1 MGDNVID
8 VYITDTLSKN
18 KVKLETITPGEV
30 KMYVCGPTVYNYIHI
45 GNARPMV
52 VFDAFRRFLEFV
64 GYRVTMVQNFTDID
78 DKIINEAKEW
88 NVDWKTV
95 ADTFIAEYFHDAQ
108 LLGVRAANYHPR
120 TTDFVDDIVKA
131 IEVMIG
137 KDYAYAVENGDV
149 YFSVR
154 KLSDYG
160 KLSGKNL
167 DDLRAGARVDVNE
180 KKKDPLD
187 FVLWKSAKPG
197 EPTWNSPWCSGRP
210 GWHIECSV
218 MSQKLLGD
226 MFDIHGGGEDLI
238 FPHHEDEIAQSEAL
252 TGKPPAKYWMHNG
265 MIIVR
270 GDKMS
275 KSLGNTFMVREAVKR
290 YTKDGVKL
298 FLLSKHYRSP
308 MEFSDEILQDNMK
321 AVQRVHAALKRFTE
335 KYPYPLVPKYDEEM
349 KELIDKFTNALADD
363 FNTPI
368 ALSVLFDIV
377 KELNKSMDE
386 GNDDRAL
393 KMYHLIK
400 RVYGPV
406 LGIFDSDYEKQK
418 STGTEQLDILIN
430 NIIKLRNDFR
440 KQKQYEL
447 ADALRN
453 ALSESGIK
461 LLDTPEGT
469 KYEFMEGER

>member
-1 MGDNVID
+1 MVDI
-8 VYITDTLSKN
+8 YITDTLSKS
-18 KVKLETITPGEV
+18 KVKFEPINPEQV
-30 KMYVCGPTVYNYIHI
+30 KMYVCGPTVYNYIHL

-52 VFDAFRRFLEFV
+52 IFDAFRRFLEFV
-64 GYRVTMVQNFTDID
+64 GYRVTLVQNFTDID

-88 NVDWKTV
+88 NVDWRTV
-95 ADTFIAEYFHDAQ
+95 ADTFISEYFHDAQ

-120 TTDFVDDIVKA
+120 TTDFVDDIVEA
-131 IEVMIG
+131 IEMMIR
-137 KDYAYAVENGDV
+137 KEFAYVVENGDV

-154 KLSDYG
+154 KLPSYG

-167 DDLRAGARVDVNE
+167 NDLIAGARVDVNE

-187 FVLWKSAKPG
+187 FVLWKSAKPA
-197 EPTWNSPWCSGRP
+197 EPTWQSSWCDGRP

-275 KSLGNTFMVREAVKR
+275 KSLGNIFMVREAVRK
-290 YTKDGVKL
+290 YGKDAVKL

-308 MEFSDEILQDNMK
+308 IEFSEEVLQDNMK
-321 AVQRVHAALKRFTE
+321 AAYRVHASLKRFTE

-349 KELIDKFTNALADD
+349 KDYINRFVNALADD

-368 ALSVLFDIV
+368 ALSVLFDTV
-377 KELNKSMDE
+377 KELNRSMDE
-386 GNDDRAL
+386 GKDKRAL
-393 KMYHLIK
+393 KMYHLVK

-406 LGIFDSDYEKQK
+406 LGVFDSEFEKHT
-418 STGTEQLDILIN
+418 SFDSEQLGNLIN
-430 NIIKLRNDFR
+430 NLIDLRGEFR
-440 KQKQYEL
+440 KQRQFEF
-447 ADALRN
+447 ADKIRN
-453 ALSESGIK
+453 VLIKSGIR

-469 KYEFMEGER
+469 KYEIVEGER

>member
-1 MGDNVID
+1 MTK
-8 VYITDTLSKN
+8 VYITDTLSKS
-18 KVKLETITPGEV
+18 KVPLETLEPGVV

-52 VFDAFRRFLEFV
+52 VFDALRRFLEFV
-64 GYRVTMVQNFTDID
+64 GYRVIMVQNFTDID

-120 TTDFVDDIVKA
+120 TTDFVKDIVEA
-131 IEVMIG
+131 IETMIK
-137 KDYAYAVENGDV
+137 KDFAYPAENGDV

-154 KLSDYG
+154 KLRDYG

-167 DDLRAGARVDVNE
+167 DDSRAGARVDVNE
-180 KKKDPLD
+180 LKKDPLD

-197 EPTWNSPWCSGRP
+197 EPTWDSPWCNGRP

-275 KSLGNTFMVREAVKR
+275 KSLGNTFMVREAVRR

-308 MEFSDEILQDNMK
+308 MEFSDEILQDNMR
-321 AVQRVHAALKRFTE
+321 AAQRVHNALNRFTE
-335 KYPYPLVPKYDEEM
+335 KYPYPLVPKIDEEM
-349 KELIDKFTNALADD
+349 ENFIDRFVEALSDD
-363 FNTPI
+363 FNTPV
-368 ALSVLFDIV
+368 ALSILFDTV

-386 GNDDRAL
+386 GNDERAL
-393 KMYHLIK
+393 KMYHLVK
-400 RVYGPV
+400 RIYGPV
-406 LGIFDSDYEKQK
+406 LGVFDSEIQKQQQVN
-418 STGTEQLDILIN
+418 SEQLDQLIQG
-430 NIIKLRNDFR
+430 IINLRNEYRKNKQFEIADKLR
-440 KQKQYEL
+440 
-447 ADALRN
+447 DALLN
-453 ALSESGIK
+453 AKIK

-469 KYEFMEGER
+469 KYEIND

>member
-1 MGDNVID
+1 MGK

-18 KVKLETITPGEV
+18 KVPLETLEPGV
-30 KMYVCGPTVYNYIHI
+30 IKMYVCGPTVYNYIHI

-64 GYRVTMVQNFTDID
+64 GYRVIMVQNFTDID
-78 DKIINEAKEW
+78 DKIIYEAKEW

-95 ADTFIAEYFHDAQ
+95 ADTFITEYFHDAQ

-120 TTDFVDDIVKA
+120 TTDFVKDIVEA
-131 IEVMIG
+131 IEIMIK
-137 KDYAYAVENGDV
+137 KDFAYPAENGDV

-154 KLSDYG
+154 KLRDYG

-167 DDLRAGARVDVNE
+167 DDLKAGARVDVNE
-180 KKKDPLD
+180 LKKDPLD

-197 EPTWNSPWCSGRP
+197 EPTWNSPWCNGRP

-275 KSLGNTFMVREAVKR
+275 KSLGNTFMVREAVRR

-321 AVQRVHAALKRFTE
+321 AAQRVHNALNRFTE
-335 KYPYPLVPKYDEEM
+335 KYPYPLVPKIDEEM
-349 KELIDKFTNALADD
+349 KNFIDRFVEALSDD
-363 FNTPI
+363 FNTPV
-368 ALSVLFDIV
+368 ALSILFDTV

-386 GNDDRAL
+386 SNDKRAL
-393 KMYHLIK
+393 KMYHLVK
-400 RVYGPV
+400 RIYGPV
-406 LGIFDSDYEKQK
+406 LGVFDSEIQKQQQVN
-418 STGTEQLDILIN
+418 SEQLDQLIKGIIN
-430 NIIKLRNDFR
+430 LRNEYRKNKQFEMADKLRDTLLNAKIKL
-440 KQKQYEL
+440 
-447 ADALRN
+447 
-453 ALSESGIK
+453 I
-461 LLDTPEGT
+461 DTPEGT
-469 KYEFMEGER
+469 KYEIND

>member
-1 MGDNVID
+1 MD
-8 VYITDTLSKN
+8 VYITDTLNKN
-18 KVKLETITPGEV
+18 KVKFEPINPGEV

-52 VFDAFRRFLEFV
+52 IFDAFRRFLEFI
-64 GYRVTMVQNFTDID
+64 GYRVTLVQNFTDID

-88 NVDWKTV
+88 NVDWRTV
-95 ADTFIAEYFHDAQ
+95 ADTFISEYFHDAQ

-131 IEVMIG
+131 IEMMIR
-137 KDYAYAVENGDV
+137 KEFAYVVENGDV

-154 KLSDYG
+154 KLPSYG

-167 DDLRAGARVDVNE
+167 NDLVAGARVDVNE
-180 KKKDPLD
+180 KKRDPLD
-187 FVLWKSAKPG
+187 FVLWKSAKPA
-197 EPTWNSPWCSGRP
+197 EPTWKSPWCDGRP

-275 KSLGNTFMVREAVKR
+275 KSLGNIFMIREAVRR
-290 YTKDGVKL
+290 YGKDAVKL

-308 MEFSDEILQDNMK
+308 IEFSEEVLQDNMK
-321 AVQRVHAALKRFTE
+321 AAYRVHASLKRFTE

-349 KELIDKFTNALADD
+349 KEYINRFVDALADD
-363 FNTPI
+363 LNTPI
-368 ALSVLFDIV
+368 ALSVLFDTV

-386 GNDDRAL
+386 GKDERAL
-393 KMYHLIK
+393 RMYHLVK
-400 RVYGPV
+400 RVYGSV
-406 LGIFDSDYEKQK
+406 LGIFDSEFEKRT
-418 STGTEQLDILIN
+418 SFDSEQFGNLIN
-430 NIIKLRNDFR
+430 NLIELRSEFR
-440 KQKQYEL
+440 KQRQFEF
-447 ADALRN
+447 ADKIRN
-453 ALSESGIK
+453 VLTKSGIR

-469 KYEFMEGER
+469 KYEIVEGER

>member
-1 MGDNVID
+1 MRQI
-8 VYITDTLSKN
+8 YISDTLTKQ
-18 KVKLETITPGEV
+18 KVPLETLENGVV

-64 GYRVTMVQNFTDID
+64 GYKVIIVQNFTDID
-78 DKIINEAKEW
+78 DKIINEANEW
-88 NVDWKTV
+88 GVNWKIV

-108 LLGVRAANYHPR
+108 LLGVRAANFHPR
-120 TTDFVDDIVKA
+120 TTDFVEDIVKA
-131 IEVMIG
+131 INLMIKKG
-137 KDYAYAVENGDV
+137 YAYPASNGDV
-149 YFSVR
+149 YFSIR
-154 KLSDYG
+154 KLKDYG

-167 DDLRAGARVDVNE
+167 DELRAGARIDVSE
-180 KKKDPLD
+180 VKKDPLD
-187 FVLWKSAKPG
+187 FVLWKSAKHS
-197 EPTWNSPWCSGRP
+197 EPAWDSPWCKGRP

-226 MFDIHGGGEDLI
+226 IFDIHGGGEDLI

-275 KSLGNTFMVREAVKR
+275 KSLGNTFMVREAVRK

-321 AVQRVHAALKRFTE
+321 AALRVYKSLNRFTE
-335 KYPYPLVPKYDEEM
+335 KYPYPLVPKTDDEISNFM
-349 KELIDKFTNALADD
+349 DKFIEALSDD
-363 FNTPI
+363 FNTPV
-368 ALSVLFDIV
+368 ALSVLFEVV
-377 KELNKSMDE
+377 KELNKSMDD

-393 KMYHLIK
+393 KMYHLVK
-400 RVYGPV
+400 RIFGPV
-406 LGIFDSDYEKQK
+406 LGVFDGEVPKTQ
-418 STGTEQLDILIN
+418 STDFQQFKVLIQN
-430 NIIKLRNDFR
+430 LIDLRNEFR
-440 KQKQYEL
+440 KMKQYNA
-447 ADALRN
+447 ADAIRDALAN
-453 ALSESGIK
+453 ANIR
-461 LLDTPEGT
+461 LLDTPDGT
-469 KYEFMEGER
+469 KYEIMEGER